1 MPFAVRMNQ
10 GGEAGATTA
19 PASAPVTAPA
29 PTPVATEPA
38 APKRLT
44 YNDIVNW
51 PQQTAP
57 VTAQPEA
64 APFNPATPG
73 AATAPTPT
81 GVEAVL
87 AQTEAE
93 LFAAMQPQ
101 PPAYPQ
107 GYLPAHPQAPAVP
120 QPVQAPAVPANDEVA
135 ALQARVAQ
143 LQAQLQ
149 VQQASAFKLPDQ
161 LRAQLGAT
169 PEGQKSLPALEVVL
183 GAAVHA
189 ATEQV
194 RSQYDAKI
202 AELEKRIAP
211 VQESLQEQ
219 QARFQEAQRRDVFS
233 DIYDNAAQPFGTD
246 PAFQWLHNESNFN
259 NPLVRSFF
267 ADTVRFMQDAEQ
279 GRGVIQTSKG
289 PMQVSLN
296 PQVLR
301 HFTGQL
307 LQQYR
312 AWVPNTALAPNPSVI
327 DSAQP
332 AGAGAAQVATANTA
346 TRPIDYRQFLTP
358 SARRLQGV

>member
-29 PTPVATEPA
+29 PVAAEPA
-38 APKRLT
+38 VPKRLT
-44 YNDIVNW
+44 YNDIVSW
-51 PQQTAP
+51 PQQNVP
-57 VTAQPEA
+57 VAAQPETTPANPA
-64 APFNPATPG
+64 APVATP
-73 AATAPTPT
+73 APAPT

-93 LFAAMQPQ
+93 LFAALQPQ
-101 PPAYPQ
+101 TPAYPQ
-107 GYLPAHPQAPAVP
+107 GYPPAYPQAPAP
-120 QPVQAPAVPANDEVA
+120 PQAPAAPANNEVA
-135 ALQARVAQ
+135 ALQAQVAQ

-161 LRAQLGAT
+161 LRAQLAT
-169 PEGQKSLPALEVVL
+169 TAEGKSALPALETVL
-183 GAAVHA
+183 GAAVQA

-211 VQESLQEQ
+211 VQETLQEQ
-219 QARFQEAQRRDVFS
+219 QARFQEQQRRDAFS
-233 DIYDNAAQPFGTD
+233 GIYDNAVQPLGAD
-246 PAFQWLHNESNFN
+246 PAFRWLHDEGNFN
-259 NPLVRSFF
+259 NPLARSFF
-267 ADTVRFMQDAEQ
+267 AETVRFMQEAEQ

-312 AWVPNTALAPNPSVI
+312 AWIPNTAPAPNPSVI

-346 TRPIDYRQFLTP
+346 TRPNDYRQFLTP